1 MVQSRKLRVM
11 TLTDRPFEVG
21 GAEALARTIA
31 TRLDPARFDRVL
43 CATRHDPLNLRV
55 DPMVAAAGVRV
66 LSLERGSRAAI
77 AAWWPL
83 ISFLRD
89 HRVDVLHTHKF
100 GSNLWGTL
108 IGRLAG
114 VPVII
119 AHEHTWSFEGQSLRC
134 LLDRSVIARAADVV
148 LAVSREDRRKM
159 VEVEHIDPS
168 RIRFIPNGIDPKS
181 PHRGV
186 DVRAQLGIA
195 STAPVIGC
203 VGNLRPQKA
212 LHYLIE
218 CATTLV
224 REFPDVRVL
233 IVGGGSDEARIRS
246 LVRERDLSDTVLL
259 LGDRS
264 DVPDIL
270 AALDVAVSTSDWEGS
285 PLAMMEYMAAGKPI
299 VATRVGGVPDL
310 VTHGA
315 NGLLVEPGD
324 VDGLA
329 GAIVGLLRDP
339 KRRAVMGASGRRRQ
353 RLEFDI
359 DLMLRRLELLY
370 EELFRV
376 TNRARRERWA
386 PSAREA

>member
-1 MVQSRKLRVM
+1 M

-31 TRLDPARFDRVL
+31 ARLDPARFDRVL

-55 DPMVAAAGVRV
+55 DPTVAAAGVHV
-66 LSLERGSRAAI
+66 LSLERGSRADI

-83 ISFLRD
+83 VSFLRD
-89 HRVDVLHTHKF
+89 HRVDILHTHKF

-108 IGRLAG
+108 LGRLAG

-134 LLDRSVIARAADVV
+134 LLDRSVIGRAADVV
-148 LAVSREDRRKM
+148 LAVSREDVRKM
-159 VEVEHIDPS
+159 VDVERIDPN
-168 RIRFIPNGIDPKS
+168 RIRFIPNGIAPKS
-181 PHRGV
+181 PDHGS
-186 DVRAQLGIA
+186 DIRAQLGIS

-212 LHYLIE
+212 LHHLVE
-218 CATTLV
+218 CASILV

-233 IVGGGSDEARIRS
+233 VVGGGSDEARIRS
-246 LVRERDLSDTVLL
+246 LVRHRDLLDTVLL
-259 LGDRS
+259 LGDRT

-270 AALDVAVSTSDWEGS
+270 AGLDLAVSTSDWEGS
-285 PLAMMEYMAAGKPI
+285 PLAVMEYMAAGLPV

-310 VTHGA
+310 VTPDV

-324 VDGLA
+324 VQGLA
-329 GAIVGLLRDP
+329 REIAGLLRDP
-339 KRRAVMGASGRRRQ
+339 KRRAVMGANGRRRQ

-359 DLMLRRLELLY
+359 NLMLRRLELLY

-376 TNRARRERWA
+376 TNRARHERWA
-386 PSAREA
+386 PTPREA

>member
-1 MVQSRKLRVM
+1 VVQSRKLRVM

-55 DPMVAAAGVRV
+55 DPAVAAAGVRV
-66 LSLERGSRAAI
+66 LKLERGSRAAI
-77 AAWWPL
+77 AAWLPL

-89 HRVDVLHTHKF
+89 QRVDVLHTHKF
-100 GSNLWGTL
+100 GSNLWGSL
-108 IGRLAG
+108 LGRLAG

-119 AHEHTWSFEGQSLRC
+119 AHEHTWSFEGQPLRC
-134 LLDRSVIARAADVV
+134 FLDRSIIARAADVV
-148 LAVSREDRRKM
+148 VAVSREDRRKM
-159 VEVEHIDPS
+159 VEVEHIDPN
-168 RIRFIPNGIDPKS
+168 RIRVVPNGIAPKS
-181 PHRGV
+181 PERGI
-186 DVRAQLGIA
+186 DVRTQLGIS

-212 LHYLIE
+212 LHHLID
-218 CATTLV
+218 CADILV
-224 REFPDVRVL
+224 REFPDLRVL

-246 LVRERDLSDTVLL
+246 LVRSRDLSKTVLL

-264 DVPDIL
+264 DVPNIL
-270 AALDVAVSTSDWEGS
+270 AALDLSVSTSDWEGS
-285 PLAMMEYMAAGKPI
+285 PLAVMEYMAAGKPV

-310 VTHGA
+310 VTHGVQ
-315 NGLLVEPGD
+315 GLLVEPGD
-324 VDGLA
+324 VEGLA
-329 GAIVGLLRDP
+329 GAIAGLLRDP
-339 KRRAVMGASGRRRQ
+339 ERRAVMGASGRRRQ

-359 DLMLRRLELLY
+359 NLMVGRLELLY

-376 TNRARRERWA
+376 TNRARLERWA
-386 PSAREA
+386 PSPREA

>member
-1 MVQSRKLRVM
+1 M

-21 GAEALARTIA
+21 GAEALARAIA
-31 TRLDPARFDRVL
+31 TRLDPARFDRIL

-77 AAWWPL
+77 SAWWPL
-83 ISFLRD
+83 ISFLRN
-89 HRVDVLHTHKF
+89 HRVDILHTHKF

-119 AHEHTWSFEGQSLRC
+119 AHEHTWSFEGESLRC
-134 LLDRSVIARAADVV
+134 LLDRSVIARAADVI
-148 LAVSREDRRKM
+148 LAVSRDDRRKM
-159 VEVEHIDPS
+159 VEVERIDPN
-168 RIRFIPNGIDPKS
+168 RIRFIPNGIAPKS
-181 PHRGV
+181 PDRGT
-186 DVRAQLGIA
+186 DIRAQLGIS

-212 LHYLIE
+212 LHHLVE
-218 CATTLV
+218 CAGMLV
-224 REFPDVRVL
+224 RAFPDVRVL

-246 LVRERDLSDTVLL
+246 LVRQRDLSDTVLM

-264 DVPDIL
+264 DVPNIL
-270 AALDVAVSTSDWEGS
+270 AALDLAVSTSDWEGS
-285 PLAMMEYMAAGKPI
+285 PLAVMEYMAAGIPV

-310 VTHGA
+310 VTPDV

-324 VDGLA
+324 VEGLA
-329 GAIVGLLRDP
+329 REIAALLRDP
-339 KRRAVMGASGRRRQ
+339 ERRAVMGANGRRRQ
-353 RLEFDI
+353 LLEFDI
-359 DLMLRRLELLY
+359 NLMLRRIELLY

-386 PSAREA
+386 PSPRKA